1 MDTNQLRAAGFSDT
15 EIGEYQKLSSAGFSD
30 DEIIQHYSSD
40 VAPARK
46 TSGATVTRKENPP
59 TMGGRAI
66 KAAQRIGRTAYNI
79 GPDAVE
85 AAQGLAGFIAHPVK
99 SLGEIGEAIGGA
111 AYDVTH
117 MSDEQKAALKQKAVN
132 AAKDPLGTIGAV
144 SDKIGEAVEQHPV
157 DAALMFVTP
166 NAPKVVKGAT
176 QAVTDVIKPSAS
188 VIEKSIGKTITTGVE
203 KGIRP
208 SVAGKGTFSMSQ
220 KYLGDA
226 QDAVEHIVEN
236 RGNLRLT
243 SESGDIVSGELP
255 KNLKQ
260 FSEAIEQT
268 KRGIFEQYNDLTV
281 QAGRGRATVDLAPIS
296 KELIN
301 ISKDTKLKKFAPGIS
316 QYAEKRA
323 GEILTDGSA
332 IGVTDA
338 QDAIA
343 IMNQSLE
350 SFYKN
355 PTYENA
361 SRAYIDSMV
370 ANNLRR
376 SLDKVIE
383 TEVGPGYAE
392 LKKSYGSLK
401 AIEKDVSHRATVDA
415 RKNVK
420 GLLDF
425 SDIFSGSTAV
435 HGILSM
441 NPSLVTSGM
450 IAKMLSTLYKI
461 KNDPNRIIGNMF
473 TKAEKLIQ
481 KRDKM
486 APKAK
491 PTVKTP
497 PTSTPKSAIPAR
509 PNGELVSGRLSLK
522 EASGTPSGGIADPY
536 ATRMAPY
543 RQANNPDEYF
553 GDQARPYIPPVQG
566 PSIDPDFLGDDGI
579 FSSLMKR
586 RRIIR

>member
-30 DEIIQHYSSD
+30 DEIIQHYSSG
-40 VAPARK
+40 VAPTRK
-46 TSGATVTRKENPP
+46 TSGATGTWKEDPVTAKEQ
-59 TMGGRAI
+59 AVDVA
-66 KAAQRIGRTAYNI
+66 KRIGRTAYNI

-157 DAALMFVTP
+157 DAALMFVS
-166 NAPKVVKGAT
+166 PKGPKIIKGAA
-176 QAVTDVIKPSAS
+176 QAVTDVVKPSAS
-188 VIEKSIGKTITTGVE
+188 VIEKSLGKTIDKGIE

-220 KYLGDA
+220 KYLRNA

-236 RGNLRLT
+236 KGNLRLT
-243 SESGDIVSGELP
+243 SEAGDIVSGELP

-268 KRGIFEQYNDLTV
+268 KRGVFEQYNDLTV
-281 QAGRGRATVDLAPIS
+281 QAGRGNATVDLSPIS
-296 KELIN
+296 RELMK

-323 GEILTDGSA
+323 GEILTDGST
-332 IGVTDA
+332 IGVVDA
-338 QDAIA
+338 QDSIA
-343 IMNQSLE
+343 IMNKSLE

-361 SRAYIDSMV
+361 SKAYIDSLV

-376 SLDKVIE
+376 SLDRVIE

-392 LKKSYGSLK
+392 LKRSYGSLK

-420 GLLDF
+420 GLIDF
-425 SDIFSGSTAV
+425 SDIFSSSTAV

-441 NPSLVTSGM
+441 NPSIVASGLT
-450 IAKMLSTLYKI
+450 AKMLSTLYKI

-473 TKAEKLIQ
+473 AKTERLMEKRN
-481 KRDKM
+481 K
-486 APKAK
+486 
-491 PTVKTP
+491 V
-497 PTSTPKSAIPAR
+497 R
-509 PNGELVSGRLSLK
+509 P
-522 EASGTPSGGIADPY
+522 
-536 ATRMAPY
+536 
-543 RQANNPDEYF
+543 
-553 GDQARPYIPPVQG
+553 
-566 PSIDPDFLGDDGI
+566 
-579 FSSLMKR
+579 
-586 RRIIR
+586 